1 MSSTLITLIIVLAIF
16 FLIEYLVTFLPIPGR
31 FRMIIQIVI
40 LILGLVYL
48 LQHQSLLHV
57 W

>member
-1 MSSTLITLIIVLAIF
+1 MSSTLITLVIVLAIF

-31 FRMIIQIVI
+31 FRIIIQIVI

>member
-1 MSSTLITLIIVLAIF
+1 MSPTLITLVIVLAIF
-16 FLIEYLVTFLPIPGR
+16 FLVEYLVTFLPIPWR

-40 LILGLVYL
+40 LIFGLVYL
-48 LQHQSLLHV
+48 LQHQSLLHI

>member
-1 MSSTLITLIIVLAIF
+1 MSSNLITLVIVLAIF
-16 FLIEYLVTFLPIPGR
+16 FLVEYLVTFLPIEWR

-48 LQHQSLLHV
+48 LQHQSLLHIF
-57 W
+57 